1 MKEEEKKKEYI
12 VSKNEEKGKD
22 NKKSEG
28 RVTEPDARNHAR
40 NLVSHQKPYGRVAQ
54 KPQPQIKKRKLKL
67 LKSLGK
73 QGDIRNYLTSG
84 IERERDRSTH
94 THTGEL
100 DRPET
105 GLYKSDDLYCWSV
118 WGSICISSSLST
130 SSKSRSRLPRVA
142 DKDKEIVDTG
152 RRSADSVCN
161 IHERAVSKKFTTL
174 NKLIYFTFL
183 HLQMFR

>member
-40 NLVSHQKPYGRVAQ
+40 NLVSHQKPYE

-73 QGDIRNYLTSG
+73 QGDIRNY
-84 IERERDRSTH
+84 
-94 THTGEL
+94 
-100 DRPET
+100 
-105 GLYKSDDLYCWSV
+105 
-118 WGSICISSSLST
+118 
-130 SSKSRSRLPRVA
+130 
-142 DKDKEIVDTG
+142 
-152 RRSADSVCN
+152 
-161 IHERAVSKKFTTL
+161 
-174 NKLIYFTFL
+174 
-183 HLQMFR
+183 